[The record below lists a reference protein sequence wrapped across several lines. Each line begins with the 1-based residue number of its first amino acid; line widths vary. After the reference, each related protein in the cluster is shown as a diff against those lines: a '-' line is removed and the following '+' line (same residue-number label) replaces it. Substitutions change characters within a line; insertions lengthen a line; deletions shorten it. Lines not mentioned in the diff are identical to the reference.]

1 MPEDHPIIY
10 FLDEEE
16 DQQFFLKMALT
27 ALFGATH
34 EIRLLP
40 VLQEMTGYLMLL
52 DAGNVSAVFIDQQ
65 LDQTGEITSFTGVG
79 LADFLRQHFPLMPI
93 YVVTGHQIEGSELTT
108 EKAGATDAVIPKPN
122 LVIDSP
128 LSLMFKQQFLRRLER
143 YEEALTARQRRF
155 RELLAKSLQTTLTS
169 EETAEL
175 EQMKAERLIP
185 TASAESAL
193 SEQFQKETRELS
205 NLLTQVEELLKQ
217 K

>member
-1 MPEDHPIIY
+1 MSEDLPIIY

-79 LADFLRQHFPLMPI
+79 LAEFLRKHFPLMPI

-143 YEEALTARQRRF
+143 YDEALTTRQRRF
-155 RELLAKSLQTTLTS
+155 RELLAKSLQTTLPA

-175 EQMKAERLIP
+175 DQMKAERLIP
-185 TASAESAL
+185 TASAESAATT
-193 SEQFQKETRELS
+193 QFQNETSKLS
-205 NLLTQVEELLKQ
+205 SLLTRVEELLKQ